1 MIPNALANIETC
13 EEEADVIT
21 ANVGKKEPGIVRQKP
36 RIAMESI
43 EYKLNFLFLNI
54 TIINI

>member
-21 ANVGKKEPGIVRQKP
+21 ANIGNKEPA
-36 RIAMESI
+36 IAMPKTENGNG
-43 EYKLNFLFLNI
+43 KHQV
-54 TIINI
+54 

>member
-21 ANVGKKEPGIVRQKP
+21 ANVGNKEPGTARPKTKNGNGKHRV
-36 RIAMESI
+36 
-43 EYKLNFLFLNI
+43 
-54 TIINI
+54 